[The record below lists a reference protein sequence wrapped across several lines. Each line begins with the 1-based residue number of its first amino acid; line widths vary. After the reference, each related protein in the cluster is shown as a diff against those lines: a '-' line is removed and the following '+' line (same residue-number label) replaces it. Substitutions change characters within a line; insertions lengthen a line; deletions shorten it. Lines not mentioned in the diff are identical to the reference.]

1 MFWQS
6 LKASTPFVHRSGRNV
21 LKIDGSNGPEE
32 LEFLSEN
39 DTGPSALFSGEVSSS
54 SQGNEAVVD
63 MKAAAIG
70 VDNGMEVDLTGSAHA
85 TSSSAASSST
95 VGTLSNEAKLEQLQ
109 ALGFSKSESEQA
121 LSQADGEVDLAATL
135 LFSSR

>member
-1 MFWQS
+1 MVISKVINPLYS
-6 LKASTPFVHRSGRNV
+6 LHRSGRNV

-39 DTGPSALFSGEVSSS
+39 DTGPTALFSDKSISTSQGQDDLKPAAMGIEKRTAIDLSVSADVSSS
-54 SQGNEAVVD
+54 SAMAVSSD
-63 MKAAAIG
+63 
-70 VDNGMEVDLTGSAHA
+70 SA
-85 TSSSAASSST
+85 
-95 VGTLSNEAKLEQLQ
+95 LSHDAKLAQLQ

-121 LSQADGEVDLAATL
+121 LSQADGEVNLAATL